1 MALVLVIDDDPAM
14 HALVPAM
21 LRPPVY
27 SVVMARTALHG
38 LELARSGNPDVIL
51 LDLNMPEMNGFTAL
65 QKLHL
70 DEKTADIPVL
80 VMTAVREKEA
90 IVRAMR
96 LGARAYIAK
105 PFTMDTLVQKVAE
118 AAKFRATAPG
128 SRSSSELQRSYD
140 QTTIILRNS
149 LRAAIAEVIPVISDG
164 FLQRIRNDAVILD
177 VSRLPRLDAQETPLL
192 DGLLDRLG
200 AERCVLLS
208 GRHTGVFL
216 AASKHAD
223 VTPCFITHSDLDEF
237 LQAKEKGGPTQGPA
251 L

>member
-14 HALVPAM
+14 HSLVPAI
-21 LRPPVY
+21 LRPPTY
-27 SVVMARTALHG
+27 SIVAARTALHG
-38 LELARSGNPDVIL
+38 LELAQSGNPDVIL

-65 QKLHL
+65 HKLHA
-70 DEKTADIPVL
+70 DERTADIPVL

-96 LGARAYIAK
+96 LGARGYIAK
-105 PFTMDTLVQKVAE
+105 PFTKDTLLQKVAE
-118 AAKFRATAPG
+118 AAKFRATMSG
-128 SRSSSELQRSYD
+128 SRSASELQRSFD

-149 LRAAIAEVIPVISDG
+149 PGAAIAETIPVITDG
-164 FLQRIRNDAVILD
+164 FLQRIRNDSVILD
-177 VSRLPRLDAQETPLL
+177 LSRLSRLDAQETPLL

-200 AERCVLLS
+200 AERCVVLS

-223 VTPCFITHSDLDEF
+223 STPCFITHADLDEF
-237 LQAKEKGGPTQGPA
+237 LQAKEKGGSPY
-251 L
+251 